1 MLPRDASQSFRIV
14 CPRLFASEERPHT
27 DCGFSTGLRAERPV
41 CAPLPRQPVSW
52 RALPSAANINPYPRR
67 ALWGPNGPKMYCAAT
82 DQQSAQVRVTSFG
95 YAQLWIAL
103 SALIAPR
110 TQAGVGAHIA
120 HIFKTLWIFDLQN
133 KIERSQ
139 HSYSRDLLQ
148 PKRLRI
154 FCSGHNVDLTLE
166 HVNARA
172 QLGQRLHAWVN
183 HLRHPFGQ
191 SLHGHLMKTFA
202 RRITHCVTQAL

>member
-1 MLPRDASQSFRIV
+1 MKMMHRNRSGLFVLDYLPVIAWKHKDFDNQMATFHPFCAKIGSK
-14 CPRLFASEERPHT
+14 PGPPH
-27 DCGFSTGLRAERPV
+27 RV
-41 CAPLPRQPVSW
+41 
-52 RALPSAANINPYPRR
+52 
-67 ALWGPNGPKMYCAAT
+67 
-82 DQQSAQVRVTSFG
+82 QQSAQVRVTSFG

-110 TQAGVGAHIA
+110 TQAGVGAHIV

-166 HVNARA
+166 HGNARA
-172 QLGQRLHAWVN
+172 
-183 HLRHPFGQ
+183 
-191 SLHGHLMKTFA
+191 
-202 RRITHCVTQAL
+202 